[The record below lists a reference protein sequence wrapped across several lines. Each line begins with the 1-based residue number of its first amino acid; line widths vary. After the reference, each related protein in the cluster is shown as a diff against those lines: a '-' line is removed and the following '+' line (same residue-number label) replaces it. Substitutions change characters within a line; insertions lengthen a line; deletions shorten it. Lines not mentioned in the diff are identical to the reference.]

1 MNALGIM
8 QDSGPDDATRL
19 ITVFLGANDALLLD
33 DPQDPKQHV
42 ARRFFMPLCILSDF
56 KVVSTVF

>member
-1 MNALGIM
+1 MGRLVGLGIM
-8 QDSGPDDATRL
+8 QDSGPDDTTRL

-42 ARRFFMPLCILSDF
+42 PRF
-56 KVVSTVF
+56 